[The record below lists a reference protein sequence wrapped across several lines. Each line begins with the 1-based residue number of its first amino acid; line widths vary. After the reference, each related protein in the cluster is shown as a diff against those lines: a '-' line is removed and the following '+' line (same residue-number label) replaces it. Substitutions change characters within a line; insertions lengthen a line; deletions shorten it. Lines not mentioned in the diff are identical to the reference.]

1 MGTLT
6 VAPFAGTKVIHPAW
20 SRHHQP
26 VASGG
31 MNAACVITDPT
42 RGTPGEWDEDTGEY
56 GPSTPHVVLDAPPG
70 EPGWPCRVQA
80 VQSDQD
86 NEQAGQDSTTRRY
99 LVQLDDPNLA
109 TLPDVE
115 VGHVITIT
123 AAVNDSHLVGL
134 HLQVVDVQHGSE
146 RFTRDLVAVHN
157 QQPTT

>member
-1 MGTLT
+1 MSPFPGTR
-6 VAPFAGTKVIHPAW
+6 VIPVGW

-42 RGTPGEWDEDTGEY
+42 RTVPGAWDEASGEY
-56 GPSTPHVVLDAPPG
+56 GPGTPHVVLDG
-70 EPGWPCRVQA
+70 DPGWPCRVQRLLG
-80 VQSDQD
+80 DQD
-86 NEQAGQDSTTRRY
+86 SEQAGQDSTTRRY